1 MLLFLAS
8 KPHSVSA
15 KLEFNT
21 ACCVGMGICMQRMFS
36 PAVQSMVQNSAP
48 VQREASNEKAV
59 KSHHVNLNS
68 NSRAWHKV

>member
-21 ACCVGMGICMQRMFS
+21 AFYVGMGICMQRMFS
-36 PAVQSMVQNSAP
+36 PAVQSIVQNSAP

-59 KSHHVNLNS
+59 KSQHINLNS